1 MFRIDSGLKVFL
13 HREAVDGRKNINGLA
28 LLVEQG
34 LGLDPFAQAAY
45 VFSNRR
51 RDRIKILLWDRNGF
65 WLLLKRLE
73 SDRFK
78 WPKDSDLVELTVEQ
92 LHWLLEGIN
101 LSAMQ
106 PPDLRRFALIT
117 RASRSWPARP
127 ARQRLLSG
135 SCSSARS
142 FAPRFLPTFSHP
154 HAVALRFVRRDQLT
168 VGLAPTRVRPC
179 WAHKKKTGAE
189 APVSMH
195 N

>member
-1 MFRIDSGLKVFL
+1 MSNRRLRLKTRYLFSASLKVFL
-13 HREAVDGRKNINGLA
+13 HRDAVDGRKNINGLA

-78 WPKDSDLVELTVEQ
+78 WPKDSDLVELSVEQ

-106 PPDLRRFALIT
+106 PH
-117 RASRSWPARP
+117 PARYY
-127 ARQRLLSG
+127 QR
-135 SCSSARS
+135 
-142 FAPRFLPTFSHP
+142 
-154 HAVALRFVRRDQLT
+154 
-168 VGLAPTRVRPC
+168 VG
-179 WAHKKKTGAE
+179 
-189 APVSMH
+189 
-195 N
+195 